1 MFISLTESPPVITVC
16 TDDMF
21 RCNNG
26 SCLNRT
32 RICDLTKDCAD
43 AEDEGLDCGE
53 FRKFLSLRFFSF
65 SFDSKVI
72 R

>member
-53 FRKFLSLRFFSF
+53 FRKFLSLFFFSTQ
-65 SFDSKVI
+65 S
-72 R
+72 